1 MIALVSFINVHA
13 ERWHELKKPKLALT
27 RGKPH
32 ASFSS
37 FLAFWIV
44 SRPSYIITQS
54 GFSSKIFRLTD
65 LDINSKWKYK
75 ITVIWIQLL
84 IRKISLLGIFVCP
97 CRSSHQRFAMKKGV
111 LKNFTKFT
119 GHHLCQS
126 LLYK

>member
-1 MIALVSFINVHA
+1 MITLVSFINLHA
-13 ERWHELKKPKLALT
+13 ECWHELKKLKLVLT
-27 RGKPH
+27 TGKPQ
-32 ASFSS
+32 APFSS

-44 SRPSYIITQS
+44 SRPSYIIIQS
-54 GFSSKIFRLTD
+54 GFSSKVFRLTD

-84 IRKISLLGIFVCP
+84 IWKISLLGIFVCP
-97 CRSSHQRFAMKKGV
+97 CRSSHQRCTMKKGV

-119 GHHLCQS
+119 GQHLCQS